1 MQLEAARQKDLA
13 LQLTILVVRLKV
25 YMEFVLDRCLNQRV
39 LFKRRRKLFLLFQ
52 LGLTLFLFMYF
63 SQQLPQPNPLQQY
76 KEEHHKVLC
85 INSNLAVDLPE
96 TDGLVMEPNVHP
108 SQWMTYDDGQ
118 ENDTDDRIFFHE
130 TSGHSDL
137 SLRQC
142 CAVESAARHNPD
154 RPIQLF
160 MRSPATCIS
169 DNSPSSLHSPSW
181 LKVLSRY
188 SNVAAVLLNEERY
201 FAGTPLED
209 WYSKGVWRT
218 SRFQIGHLSDYI
230 RILSLYK
237 GGGLYLDMDILTLRA
252 FKGAMFRNC
261 LVYENDA
268 MDTIGNSVLHL
279 ERGHRLTSELIQL
292 LSEEY
297 DPEAYVYHGPD
308 AIAEIMNR
316 ICKLVAGNP
325 KSNKCDNVR
334 LLSHHHFHPVPA
346 MFSHM
351 LFQSNGNLSDVE
363 TLFHIKESFGL
374 HLWNSI
380 SLREPMNVDN
390 PNQIVAIIA
399 RQHCPLTVS
408 RAADFKS
415 L

>member
-1 MQLEAARQKDLA
+1 MLEELIHITEKANKPR
-13 LQLTILVVRLKV
+13 
-25 YMEFVLDRCLNQRV
+25 EH
-39 LFKRRRKLFLLFQ
+39 
-52 LGLTLFLFMYF
+52 
-63 SQQLPQPNPLQQY
+63 SQQLPQPNTLQQY
-76 KEEHHKVLC
+76 EEEHQVLC
-85 INSNLAVDLPE
+85 INSDLAVDLPE
-96 TDGLVMEPNVHP
+96 ADGLVMEYDVHP
-108 SQWMTYDDGQ
+108 SQWVTYDSGQ
-118 ENDTDDRIFFHE
+118 GNDTDDRIFFHE

-160 MRSPATCIS
+160 MRSPATCNS
-169 DNSPSSLHSPSW
+169 DNSPSSLDIPSW

-188 SNVAAVLLNEERY
+188 PNVAVVLLNEERY
-201 FAGTPLED
+201 FSGTPLED

-218 SRFQIGHLSDYI
+218 SRFQMGHLSDYI
-230 RILSLYK
+230 RIVSLYK
-237 GGGLYLDMDILTLRA
+237 GGGMYLDMDILTLRA
-252 FKGAMFRNC
+252 FKGAIFRNC

-279 ERGHRLTSELIQL
+279 ERGHSLTSELIQL

-316 ICKLVAGNP
+316 VCNLVAGNP
-325 KSNKCDNVR
+325 KSNECNNVR
-334 LLSHHHFHPVPA
+334 LLSHRHFHPVPA

-363 TLFHIKESFGL
+363 ALFQIKDSFGL

-380 SLREPMNVDN
+380 SLREPINVDN
-390 PNQIVAIIA
+390 PNQIVAILA
-399 RQHCPLTVS
+399 RRHCPLTVS